1 MSDEAGRAAASPA
14 AWLVTGEDASLLS
27 EAVTKLV
34 GELVGA
40 SDRSLVVEDFSGDEV
55 DVAAVASACS
65 TPPFLADR
73 RVVVLREAGRFGT
86 EQLEPLLSYLKEP
99 LSTTKLVI
107 AGGGGTLPAKFVSAF
122 KAAPGTVL
130 VSTDV
135 TSREAHNWVTDRI
148 ARGPVTLAPAAA
160 AEVESHLGED
170 LNRLGALLA
179 TLETAYGPGAKVSLD
194 ELEPYLGQ
202 PGSVPPWDL
211 TDAIDRG
218 EADVALRVLH
228 RLMEAGARHPLVL
241 LAILHRHFGN
251 VLRVQSPGIT
261 TEGQAAEALG
271 IAKGRSTF
279 PARKALNAARR
290 LAPRGSA
297 DAVIALAD
305 AELALKGK
313 LEWEADL
320 VLEVLVA
327 RLCRLSRSSRGP
339 LRPAGVEHVH
349 RLRGAGRA
357 RARLTPCRPAW
368 VEQDRDGPEA
378 APSPEPRRFCDTLNA
393 RLPLRAPGNAVQDR
407 RRGLKVARSAGP
419 IAGHEAGS
427 APRAHRGVGT
437 DALLATQRQRRSAR
451 LSDA

>member
-1 MSDEAGRAAASPA
+1 MSDEAGGAAASPA
-14 AWLVTGEDASLLS
+14 AWLVTGEDPSLLG

-40 SDRSLVVEDFSGDEV
+40 SERSLALEDFSGDEV

-86 EQLEPLLSYLKEP
+86 EQLEPLVSYLKEP
-99 LSTTKLVI
+99 LGTTKLVV

-122 KAAPGTVL
+122 KAAPGTAL
-130 VSTDV
+130 VNTDV
-135 TSREAHNWVTDRI
+135 SSREAHNWVTDRI
-148 ARGPVTLAPAAA
+148 ARGPVSLAPAAA

-241 LAILHRHFGN
+241 LAILHRYFGN
-251 VLRVQSPGIT
+251 VLRVQSPDIT

-290 LAPRGSA
+290 LAH
-297 DAVIALAD
+297 
-305 AELALKGK
+305 AEA
-313 LEWEADL
+313 
-320 VLEVLVA
+320 
-327 RLCRLSRSSRGP
+327 P
-339 LRPAGVEHVH
+339 
-349 RLRGAGRA
+349 
-357 RARLTPCRPAW
+357 TP
-368 VEQDRDGPEA
+368 
-378 APSPEPRRFCDTLNA
+378 
-393 RLPLRAPGNAVQDR
+393 
-407 RRGLKVARSAGP
+407 
-419 IAGHEAGS
+419 
-427 APRAHRGVGT
+427 
-437 DALLATQRQRRSAR
+437 
-451 LSDA
+451 